1 MAKAGLGKGNAFA
14 PSGGHSAQH
23 VAIVRDVARQQA
35 AANMPPVDQMMREA
49 KIKALADVI
58 EDASVRK
65 RVKTEMGIGLIRARG
80 GHEPLA
86 KISGCDGCKR
96 PGHGTHQFLCL
107 EKMKFKTSVEKKVFE
122 KVRQP
127 LLEYAA
133 ERRQELGKEEQPPV
147 APLPQ
152 IHIFGAWA
160 ASGSLAADADERP
173 APERATAER
182 ATAERAGSVRH
193 PPLPPLP
200 SLARGCGLCS
210 LAGCGLA

>member
-1 MAKAGLGKGNAFA
+1 
-14 PSGGHSAQH
+14 
-23 VAIVRDVARQQA
+23 
-35 AANMPPVDQMMREA
+35 MPPVDHMMREA

-127 LLEYAA
+127 T
-133 ERRQELGKEEQPPV
+133 
-147 APLPQ
+147 
-152 IHIFGAWA
+152 
-160 ASGSLAADADERP
+160 
-173 APERATAER
+173 ATASAR
-182 ATAERAGSVRH
+182 ASSTRHCAGARSRNRARIAA
-193 PPLPPLP
+193 
-200 SLARGCGLCS
+200 LATVQSSAWR
-210 LAGCGLA
+210 